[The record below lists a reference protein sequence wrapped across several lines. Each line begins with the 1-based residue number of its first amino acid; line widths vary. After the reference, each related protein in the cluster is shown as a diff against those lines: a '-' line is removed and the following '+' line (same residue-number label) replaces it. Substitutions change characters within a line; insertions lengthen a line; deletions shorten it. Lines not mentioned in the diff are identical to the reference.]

1 MGKRKLFMLTTA
13 IMTGGLLFT
22 MAGYAAFNSP
32 EQIGLQDFIQI
43 HQQQKEKSLVGD
55 SLSAAQLSEF
65 SLAIDA
71 TATAEQI
78 QAYSDA
84 SFKKLLQSTNERLWF
99 VMNNGVP
106 EGILIANDKEPVKMG
121 GKNRSK
127 DLLKLYHSARGLAAN
142 DEQVRYV
149 EFEGQGMLLV
159 LNGKAESVFLSQGLA
174 SLLQLPEG
182 QAQPQDVI
190 AKMKARI
197 ASASAQQE

>member
-1 MGKRKLFMLTTA
+1 MGKRKLFTLTIA
-13 IMTGGLLFT
+13 MMTGGLLFA

-32 EQIGLQDFIQI
+32 EQTGLQDFIQI
-43 HQQQKEKSLVGD
+43 QQQQKEKSLAGD
-55 SLSAAQLSEF
+55 SLSSAQLSEF
-65 SLAIDA
+65 SIAIDA

-78 QAYSDA
+78 QAYSDD
-84 SFKKLLQSTNERLWF
+84 SFKKLLQPTNERLWF
-99 VMNNGVP
+99 VMNHGAP

-142 DEQVRYV
+142 DEQIRYV

-159 LNGKAESVFLSQGLA
+159 LDGKAESVFLSQGLA

-182 QAQPQDVI
+182 QAQPKDVI

-197 ASASAQQE
+197 ASTSAQSE

>member
-1 MGKRKLFMLTTA
+1 
-13 IMTGGLLFT
+13 

-43 HQQQKEKSLVGD
+43 HQQQEEKNLVGD

-71 TATAEQI
+71 TAPAEQI

-84 SFKKLLQSTNERLWF
+84 SFKKLLQPTNERLWF

-142 DEQVRYV
+142 NEQVRYV

-190 AKMKARI
+190 TKMKARI
-197 ASASAQQE
+197 VSASAQQE

>member
-1 MGKRKLFMLTTA
+1 MGKRKLFTLTTA
-13 IMTGGLLFT
+13 IMTGGLLFA

-43 HQQQKEKSLVGD
+43 HQQQEEKNLVGD

-71 TATAEQI
+71 TAPAEQI

-84 SFKKLLQSTNERLWF
+84 SFKKLLQPTNERLWF

-142 DEQVRYV
+142 NEQVRYV

-190 AKMKARI
+190 TKMKARI
-197 ASASAQQE
+197 VSASAQQE

>member
-1 MGKRKLFMLTTA
+1 MGKRKLFSLMTA
-13 IMTGGLLFT
+13 IMTGGLLFA

-43 HQQQKEKSLVGD
+43 HQQQQEKNLAGD
-55 SLSAAQLSEF
+55 PLSDTQLSEF
-65 SLAIDA
+65 SVAIDA

-78 QAYSDA
+78 QAYSDV
-84 SFKKLLQSTNERLWF
+84 SFKKLLQPTNERLWF

-127 DLLKLYHSARGLAAN
+127 DLLKLHHSARGLAAN
-142 DEQVRYV
+142 DEQIRYV
-149 EFEGQGMLLV
+149 EFEGQGLLLV

-182 QAQPQDVI
+182 KAQPQDVI

>member
-1 MGKRKLFMLTTA
+1 MGKRTLFTLTTA
-13 IMTGGLLFT
+13 IMTGGLLFA

-43 HQQQKEKSLVGD
+43 HQQQKDKNLAGD
-55 SLSAAQLSEF
+55 SFSAAQLSEF
-65 SLAIDA
+65 SIAIDA

-84 SFKKLLQSTNERLWF
+84 SFKKLLQPTNERLWF
-99 VMNNGVP
+99 VMINGAP
-106 EGILIANDKEPVKMG
+106 EGILIANDKKPVKMG

-149 EFEGQGMLLV
+149 EFEGQGLLLV
-159 LNGKAESVFLSQGLA
+159 LSGEAESVFLSQGLA

-182 QAQPQDVI
+182 QVQPREVI

-197 ASASAQQE
+197 APTSAQQE